1 MEITFLGTGTS
12 QGVPVI
18 ACNCEV
24 CQSPDFKDKRL
35 RTSIM
40 VSHQGKNVVID
51 SGPDFRAQM
60 LRENV
65 QSLEGIVFTHEHKD
79 HIAGTDDVR
88 AFNFKQKKDMDL
100 FASEAVE
107 VALKR
112 EFYYAFG
119 ENKYPGVP
127 QLNVVNINKDE
138 HFEVADMTFEPLEV
152 MHYKMPVLGFRIGDF
167 AYITD
172 AKTIAPEEYE
182 KLRGVKVLV
191 LNALRKEEHL
201 SHFTLDEAVEIV
213 NDLKPVRAYFT
224 HLSHLMGTHE
234 EVSGTLPKNIFLA
247 YDGLKVS
254 V

>member
-1 MEITFLGTGTS
+1 MAS
-12 QGVPVI
+12 
-18 ACNCEV
+18 NN
-24 CQSPDFKDKRL
+24 
-35 RTSIM
+35 
-40 VSHQGKNVVID
+40 GKNVVID

-107 VALKR
+107 KALKR
-112 EFYYAFG
+112 EFHYAFG

-127 QLNVVNINKDE
+127 QLNIVNIDKDQKLD
-138 HFEVADMTFEPLEV
+138 VAEMTFEPLEV

-201 SHFTLDEAVEIV
+201 SHFNLSQAIEIV
-213 NDLKPVRAYFT
+213 EDLKPEKAYFT
-224 HLSHLMGTHE
+224 HISHLMGKHE
-234 EVSGTLPKNIFLA
+234 EVSEELPENIFLA